1 MQMQLRQDNALNSQ
15 PLGEYIMADEMPV
28 ISGNRS
34 TILVNLL
41 TSLIAAALLGI
52 IVFLSG
58 FRLYAEPIPESEFGF
73 LAAVGNAVLF
83 VVLATVGATLVVLLL
98 KYGREKFL
106 RYLLIGAF
114 GFISIIVALYFG
126 FMFVIIFQFVDPIL
140 ASLILI
146 ALIMTMALAFL
157 TVDADNRMKNGGL
170 LIFGAFIGAFLGVV
184 LPVWTSILLLIG
196 LAIYDYYSV
205 KRGPIRKIVE
215 LTEDDPDKLGAL
227 AVSSAEWD
235 IGLGDVAF
243 YGMMTVLALVNFGF
257 LPTILAIVGLIS
269 GFLITLKLLEKRGIM
284 AGLPFPVA
292 LGLLGITIGFLIRWV
307 LPFIP

>member
-1 MQMQLRQDNALNSQ
+1 
-15 PLGEYIMADEMPV
+15 MADELPV
-28 ISGNRS
+28 ISGDRS
-34 TILVNLL
+34 TILTNLL
-41 TSLIAAALLGI
+41 TSMIVAALLGI

-58 FRLYAEPIPESEFGF
+58 LRLYAEPIPESEFGF
-73 LAAVGNAVLF
+73 FAAIGNAILF

-114 GFISIIVALYFG
+114 GFISIVVTLYFG
-126 FMFVIIFQFVDPIL
+126 YMYVIVFQFIDPVL
-140 ASLILI
+140 ASLILF
-146 ALIMTMALAFL
+146 ALTMTFGLAFI
-157 TVDADNRMKNGGL
+157 TVGADNRMKNGGL
-170 LIFGAFIGAFLGVV
+170 LIFGAAIGAFLGVV
-184 LPVWTSILLLIG
+184 LPVWTSVLLLIG
-196 LAIYDYYSV
+196 LAIYDYISV

-227 AVSSAEWD
+227 AVSTAEWD

-257 LPTILAIVGLIS
+257 LPAILAVIGIIA

-284 AGLPFPVA
+284 PGLPAPVA
-292 LGLLGITIGFLIRWV
+292 LGLLGMTIGFLVRWV

>member
-1 MQMQLRQDNALNSQ
+1 MHMLLRQGSTSNL
-15 PLGEYIMADEMPV
+15 PTLGEYSMADEMPV
-28 ISGNRS
+28 ISGDRS

-41 TSLIAAALLGI
+41 TSIIAAGLLGI

-73 LAAVGNAVLF
+73 LAAVGNAILF

-114 GFISIIVALYFG
+114 GFISIVVVLYFG
-126 FMFVIIFQFVDPIL
+126 FMYVIIFQFVDPVL

-146 ALIMTMALAFL
+146 ALIMTIALAFF

-170 LIFGAFIGAFLGVV
+170 LIFGAAIGAFLGVV
-184 LPVWTSILLLIG
+184 LPVWTSVLLLIG

-215 LTEDDPDKLGAL
+215 LTEDDPDKLGVL

-243 YGMMTVLALVNFGF
+243 YGMMTVLALVNFGL
-257 LPTILAIVGLIS
+257 LPTILAVVGIIS
-269 GFLITLKLLEKRGIM
+269 GFLITLKLLEKRGLM
-284 AGLPFPVA
+284 PGLPIPVA